1 MRRLS
6 LQVICGN
13 SLTAQG
19 QDTQR
24 RPRMSPL
31 APLAQGGTGWH
42 VPEPEAKGVV
52 NLRHCSMTIKRSDP
66 ILATKISEKTNHS
79 RIQARN
85 GTVQLAFVIFLK
97 LYTAAWLKCPVKRC
111 VSA

>member
-1 MRRLS
+1 
-6 LQVICGN
+6 
-13 SLTAQG
+13 
-19 QDTQR
+19 
-24 RPRMSPL
+24 
-31 APLAQGGTGWH
+31 
-42 VPEPEAKGVV
+42 
-52 NLRHCSMTIKRSDP
+52 MTIKRSDP